1 MKRNSLIML
10 FFVAACLVID
20 VDTSEAQLFR
30 GRFRSASAAGSAP
43 HSAVQFM
50 RPSTMSQ
57 QFTQPESRAT
67 VFPRESYYADQR
79 HPMISRV
86 LDGPMTHR
94 YRDPVEV
101 DSRYT
106 GGFHQSHFQ
115 NLGLPSGDIGLRGN
129 ALNWRTW

>member
-1 MKRNSLIML
+1 MKRKSLVML
-10 FFVAACLVID
+10 FLVATIFIID

-30 GRFRSASAAGSAP
+30 GRFRNSSASGSALNN
-43 HSAVQFM
+43 AAQLM
-50 RPSTMSQ
+50 RTSIQSRQ
-57 QFTQPESRAT
+57 VTQPESRAT
-67 VFPRESYYADQR
+67 VFPRENYYADQR

-94 YRDPVEV
+94 HRDPVEV

-115 NLGLPSGDIGLRGN
+115 NLGLPSGDVGLRGN